1 MRLRLMRVSSCLALA
16 ACAAL
21 VVGCSPSVNG
31 TVSGVVHV
39 YGGPSDPA
47 TGKPANTGQATP
59 GQEVLVVD
67 GKGARTIATSDP
79 SGRYQLSLPPGD
91 YKLMCGSGPTFTVR
105 SGATTTIDCELA
117 VA

>member
-21 VVGCSPSVNG
+21 VLGCSPSGNG

-39 YGGPSDPA
+39 YGGPSDPT
-47 TGKPANTGQATP
+47 TGKPANTGRPTP

-67 GKGARTIATSDP
+67 SKGERTIATSDP

-91 YKLMCGSGPTFTVR
+91 YKLMCGPGPTFTVR

>member
-1 MRLRLMRVSSCLALA
+1 MRRWLMRVTSCLALA

-21 VVGCSPSVNG
+21 VAGCSPSGNG

-39 YGGPSDPA
+39 YGGPSDPT
-47 TGKPANTGQATP
+47 TGKPANTGQPTP

-67 GKGARTIATSDP
+67 GKGAQTIATSDA
-79 SGRYQLSLPPGD
+79 SGRYELSLPPSD

>member
-1 MRLRLMRVSSCLALA
+1 MRVTWCLALA
-16 ACAAL
+16 TCAAL
-21 VVGCSPSVNG
+21 TVGCSPSSNG
-31 TVSGVVHV
+31 AVSGVVHV

-47 TGKPANTGQATP
+47 TGKPANTGQPTP

-67 GKGARTIATSDP
+67 SKGSQTIATSDP

-91 YKLMCGSGPTFTVR
+91 YWLMCGSSPTFTVR